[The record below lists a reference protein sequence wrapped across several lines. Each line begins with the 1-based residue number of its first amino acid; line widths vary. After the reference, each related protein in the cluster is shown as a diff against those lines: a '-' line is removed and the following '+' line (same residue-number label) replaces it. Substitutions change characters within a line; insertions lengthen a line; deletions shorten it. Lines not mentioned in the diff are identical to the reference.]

1 MAFGELDDVINHLKY
16 NVKTKFDVSEIHKVG
31 VFAIRDIQKGE
42 ELFTAWEFDSGVYV
56 IPNERLKELPEEVF
70 NLLHMYF
77 INEDFGYK
85 IIRLFKGLNLLGHM
99 VSYCNS
105 AYNTKFSPNI
115 DNNGIAITDIKAG
128 DEILE
133 SYVENIYLDN
143 SK

>member
-1 MAFGELDDVINHLKY
+1 MNYAELDDVIHHLKH
-16 NVKTKFDVSEIHKVG
+16 NVKTKFDVSTIHKVG
-31 VFAIRDIQKGE
+31 VFAIRDIKKGE
-42 ELFTAWEFDSGVYV
+42 ELFTTWEFDSGIYV
-56 IPNERLKELPEEVF
+56 IPNDRLKELPEEVF

-115 DNNGIAITDIKAG
+115 DNNGIALRDIKSG
-128 DEILE
+128 EEILE
-133 SYVENIYLDN
+133 SYFENINLDN
-143 SK
+143 